1 MSEDLDLLGTV
12 RVAKTVVRNT
22 GLPMLTNL
30 LAAVD
35 ASHPDHNTGAGLHD
49 IVDVRPARQ
58 HIRGIAR
65 GFRLISMNLMRAA
78 DHADMNDLVK
88 HARKL
93 QMPILITD
101 DTGNT
106 IMTNQAA
113 PDDLDEFEDWNELE
127 EF

>member
-1 MSEDLDLLGTV
+1 MSEGLDLVGTV
-12 RVAKTVVRNT
+12 RVAETVVRYT

-49 IVDVRPARQ
+49 IVDVRSARQ
-58 HIRGIAR
+58 HVRGIVR

-78 DHADMNDLVK
+78 DRADMNDLVK

-93 QMPILITD
+93 QMPILIT
-101 DTGNT
+101 GNT
-106 IMTNQAA
+106 IITKQAT